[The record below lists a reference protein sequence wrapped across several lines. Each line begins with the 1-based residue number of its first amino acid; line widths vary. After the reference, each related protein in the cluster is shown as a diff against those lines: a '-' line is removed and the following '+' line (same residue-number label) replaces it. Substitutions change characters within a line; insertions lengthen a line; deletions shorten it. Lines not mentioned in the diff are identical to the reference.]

1 MNKHSDSIKEG
12 NKPKNELTEPI
23 KELNASIKPHN
34 EPTNKLT
41 EPIIERNEPFI
52 ENNEHIMLLA
62 CCYNNPLNELYVP
75 LSGHFQGLLNIV
87 SRNYYL
93 DKYAP
98 FLLKL

>member
-1 MNKHSDSIKEG
+1 
-12 NKPKNELTEPI
+12 
-23 KELNASIKPHN
+23 
-34 EPTNKLT
+34 
-41 EPIIERNEPFI
+41 
-52 ENNEHIMLLA
+52 MLLA